1 MSDRQMVYQ
10 FGGGSAQGRA
20 EMKNLLGGK
29 GANLAEMASLG
40 IPVPAGFTIT
50 TEVCTHYYQHERTY
64 PATLHAEVGRAL
76 ARVEKT
82 MDARFGDP
90 ANPLL
95 VSVRSGAR
103 RSMPG
108 MMETVLNVGLCSKTI
123 PGLIAKTRNPRF
135 VYDAYR
141 RLIMMYSD
149 VVMEKAAGIE
159 PAEGKGIRQ
168 QLDRMLG
175 ETKRAH
181 GRATDA
187 DLTEGELREL
197 VERFKQRV
205 REVLGSEFPDDPKL
219 QLWGGIGAVFASWNG
234 KRAISYRRI
243 EGIPDEWGTA
253 VTVQAMVFGNM
264 GPTSATGVAFTRNP
278 ATGENKFYGEWLI
291 NAQGEDVVAG
301 IRTPN
306 PLNEATKN
314 EQNKHLPS
322 LEKAMPEV
330 YRALDGIRLALE
342 KHYRDMQD
350 IEFTIQE
357 GRLWMLQCRV
367 GKRTGTAALNM
378 AMDMLEEGLI
388 TKEDAVLR
396 LAPAQLD
403 ELLHPI
409 VDPAAEKGA
418 SVVGKGLPAGPGG
431 ASGQIVFTA
440 NDAVAWTKTGKK
452 VILVRE
458 ETNPEDVEGMR
469 ASVGILTARGG
480 MTSHAALVARG
491 WGKCCIVGA
500 GGLVV
505 DAHTKTLKAG
515 GREFKEGDLL
525 TLNGTRG
532 FVYAGALAMM
542 DATENPRFVRFMALA
557 DAIRAMK
564 VRTNADTPEDA
575 AKARGFGAEGIGLF
589 RTEHMFYGK
598 GSEQPLFLL
607 RKMIVSS
614 TEAER
619 RAALEEL
626 YPFVKKDIKA
636 TLEVMDGLPVT
647 VRLLDPPL
655 HEFVP
660 TRDDEREKLA
670 GALGITTAD
679 LARRAEDL
687 HESNPMMGHR
697 GVRLGVTFPEISE
710 MQFRAILESA
720 VELTREG
727 KKVFPEIMVPV
738 VGLVAELDDQLAIAK
753 RIHAEVCAKYGVKE
767 IPHMYGTMIEIPRA
781 ALTADRIA
789 GTAEF
794 FSFGTNDL
802 TQMAFGFS
810 RDDIG
815 GFVPEYLDKKLL
827 PADPFQILDREGVGQ
842 LVDMAIRR
850 GRAAR
855 PKLKV
860 GICGEHGGEPSSVEF
875 CHLVGMDYVSC
886 SPFRV
891 PIARLA
897 AAQAQLT
904 YPRGATATT
913 GSGARGQ
920 GSVKAK
926 AEAGSGARGQGSVR
940 TKAKAKEAAKARP
953 KPKTKAV
960 TKPKASTKPTA
971 AAKSKAKPTA
981 KPKVKVVAKPKTK
994 ATAKP
999 RPKAKFTGRP
1009 KAKAVARPKPRVAAK
1024 ATPKR
1029 KAAAKPKAR
1038 PATRPKA
1045 KVAVR
1050 GRTTAKKKTAPKAKA
1065 RSRR

>member
-1 MSDRQMVYQ
+1 VAKNKLVYS
-10 FGGGSAQGRA
+10 FGGGSAEGRA

-50 TEVCTHYYQHERTY
+50 TEVCTYYYQNGRSY
-64 PATLHAEVGRAL
+64 PDALVGDVARAL
-76 ARVEKT
+76 ARVEKI
-82 MDARFGDP
+82 MGARFGD
-90 ANPLL
+90 AEDPLL
-95 VSVRSGAR
+95 LSVRSGAR

-123 PGLIAKTRNPRF
+123 PGLIAKTGNPRF

-159 PAEGKGIRQ
+159 PAEGKGVRQ

-175 ETKRAH
+175 EMKRTK

-187 DLTEGELREL
+187 DLTADELREL
-197 VERFKQRV
+197 VGRFKARV
-205 REVLGSEFPDDPKL
+205 MEVLGKPFPDDPTE

-253 VTVQAMVFGNM
+253 VTVQSMVFGNM
-264 GPTSATGVAFTRNP
+264 GDTSATGVAFTRNP
-278 ATGENKFYGEWLI
+278 ATGENRFYGEWLV

-306 PLNEATKN
+306 PLNEDTKN
-314 EQNKHLPS
+314 QQNRHLPS
-322 LEKAMPEV
+322 LETAMPGV
-330 YRALDGIRLALE
+330 YRQLDKIRRSLE

-378 AMDMLEEGLI
+378 AMDMVAERLI
-388 TKEDAVLR
+388 TREDAVMR

-403 ELLHPI
+403 ELLHPV

-418 SVVGKGLPAGPGG
+418 DLIATGLPAGPGG
-431 ASGQIVFTA
+431 AWGQIVFTA
-440 NDAVAWTKTGKK
+440 ADAVAWTREGKT

-500 GGLVV
+500 GSLEVNVHG
-505 DAHTKTLKAG
+505 KTLSVG
-515 GREFKEGDLL
+515 GRVLKEGDIL

-532 FVYAGALAMM
+532 NVYAGKLAMM
-542 DATENPRFVRFMALA
+542 DATENPRFVKFMAIA
-557 DAIRAMK
+557 DGIRAMK

-575 AKARGFGAEGIGLF
+575 ARAREFGAEGIGLF

-598 GSEQPLFLL
+598 GSEQALFLL

-614 TEAER
+614 SEAER
-619 RAALEEL
+619 RAALAEL
-626 YPFVKKDIKA
+626 YPYVKKDIKA
-636 TLEVMDGLPVT
+636 TFEVMDGLPVT

-660 TRDDEREKLA
+660 TREDERERLA
-670 GALGITTAD
+670 SALGISPTQ

-710 MQFRAILESA
+710 MQFRAIFEAA
-720 VELTREG
+720 VELIRDG

-738 VGLVAELDDQLAIAK
+738 VGLVAELDDQKAIAK
-753 RIHAEVCAKYGVKE
+753 RVHDEVCAKYGVKRIE
-767 IPHMYGTMIEIPRA
+767 HMYGTMIEIPRA
-781 ALTADRIA
+781 ALTADKIA
-789 GTAEF
+789 STAEF

-802 TQMAFGFS
+802 TQMTFGFS

-815 GFVPEYLDKKLL
+815 GFVPAYVDKKLL

-842 LVDMAIRR
+842 LVEVAIQR
-850 GRAAR
+850 GRATR

-904 YPRGATATT
+904 HPREAKA
-913 GSGARGQ
+913 GSGVRGQ
-920 GSVKAK
+920 GSA
-926 AEAGSGARGQGSVR
+926 
-940 TKAKAKEAAKARP
+940 KAKAKTKAKQGTGHRARGTGKAKAKAR
-953 KPKTKAV
+953 
-960 TKPKASTKPTA
+960 
-971 AAKSKAKPTA
+971 AKSKAKTGAKSKTTKKPTA
-981 KPKVKVVAKPKTK
+981 RGKG
-994 ATAKP
+994 
-999 RPKAKFTGRP
+999 GR
-1009 KAKAVARPKPRVAAK
+1009 
-1024 ATPKR
+1024 KR
-1029 KAAAKPKAR
+1029 
-1038 PATRPKA
+1038 
-1045 KVAVR
+1045 
-1050 GRTTAKKKTAPKAKA
+1050 
-1065 RSRR
+1065 